1 MQVSVLVN
9 KLYSCKWIVEKS
21 AEGAKLQYDDFL
33 SLTCKQN
40 RDKFKWNEDP
50 LDEFLGVY
58 LHRNKKYQDFWY
70 VCKVIFV
77 LPHGQSSI
85 ERGFS
90 VNKDLLVESLNQQTL
105 LRQRKVYDYFSSLD
119 IDVHGYEFHQ
129 A

>member
-1 MQVSVLVN
+1 MTI
-9 KLYSCKWIVEKS
+9 SCLLLASKIVIS
-21 AEGAKLQYDDFL
+21 
-33 SLTCKQN
+33 S
-40 RDKFKWNEDP
+40 NEMKIH
-50 LDEFLGVY
+50 LMNFWAGVY